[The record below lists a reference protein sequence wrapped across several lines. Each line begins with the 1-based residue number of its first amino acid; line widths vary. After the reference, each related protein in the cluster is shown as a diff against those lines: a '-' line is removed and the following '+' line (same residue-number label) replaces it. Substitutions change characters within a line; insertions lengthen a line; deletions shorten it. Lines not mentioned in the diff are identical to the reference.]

1 MRLDLQQ
8 ALERVRV
15 VLRVGLVD
23 EVGRPLAHARV
34 AVGVGERA
42 ARALHDWRLAVAGQ
56 SPASCQALDLVVAD
70 AGEDLVLDFG
80 VTGLMAEDP
89 ERVAEHSNAL
99 GLILGA

>member
-42 ARALHDWRLAVAGQ
+42 ARALHDRRLAVAGQ
-56 SPASCQALDLVVAD
+56 SPTSCQALDLVVAD

-80 VTGLMAEDP
+80 VAGLVAEDP